1 MKTEAKMMFVE
12 RYITLREGLREIVQ
26 QVRADH
32 PDEILRVGIESPIF
46 NDLYSEG
53 MYGLFL
59 YSNEALMLEKRDT
72 VYLSPNQVKAHASAF
87 LNRPKGWKMGKEIW

>member
-1 MKTEAKMMFVE
+1 MILGLDPSIRNFGWTLIRDDGHFLDKGTMKTEAKTMFVE

-32 PDEILRVGIESPIF
+32 PEETLRVGIESPIF
-46 NDLYSEG
+46 NYLFSEG

-59 YSNEALMLEKRDT
+59 YSNEALML
-72 VYLSPNQVKAHASAF
+72 
-87 LNRPKGWKMGKEIW
+87 